1 MYDNSIVE
9 GATGPKNPQSSGIL
23 TPQEI
28 EEIKLKV
35 HVKEINK
42 RLKESQDAAN
52 QIRNRY
58 QIVVQELQWKEDQ
71 LKQEKLA
78 RTKKKEDVK
87 NLKEKNLALQ
97 SEKDNRIH
105 WQDRATDLSNKLAK
119 VTSVKE
125 SEYEEINKILCQVI
139 VERDQEREQNR
150 DRLAK
155 QVDKTLEA
163 KEQLLLAT
171 QERDRL
177 RSAQLQVEVEGKL
190 GQGIEQGRPRDI
202 LVGAPILETPLLD
215 SILRTPTS
223 EEGTR
228 PFPPWLSSSLRP
240 HLELEPEVSEITPE
254 TSGRIK
260 SKRVVFRDLSE
271 MLGLGI
277 GATEPVMEVPW
288 ESERDFDTPTLILRN
303 AAEKPFESLATVGF
317 TGTDP
322 F

>member
-1 MYDNSIVE
+1 MEETGVTTRPPPPTTPVPSVSEAEILETAEANATRSIEGVIQELENAIEDIPGQDITTGDTPWDRISNWEPIGGSPVYDNLIIE

-35 HVKEINK
+35 HVKQITK

-58 QIVVQELQWKEDQ
+58 QIVVQELQRKEDQ
-71 LKQEKLA
+71 LKQEKSA
-78 RTKKKEDVK
+78 RTKKEEDVK
-87 NLKEKNLALQ
+87 NLKEENLALQ

-125 SEYEEINKILCQVI
+125 NEYEEINKILRQVI

-163 KEQLLLAT
+163 KE
-171 QERDRL
+171 
-177 RSAQLQVEVEGKL
+177 
-190 GQGIEQGRPRDI
+190 
-202 LVGAPILETPLLD
+202 
-215 SILRTPTS
+215 
-223 EEGTR
+223 
-228 PFPPWLSSSLRP
+228 
-240 HLELEPEVSEITPE
+240 
-254 TSGRIK
+254 
-260 SKRVVFRDLSE
+260 
-271 MLGLGI
+271 
-277 GATEPVMEVPW
+277 
-288 ESERDFDTPTLILRN
+288 
-303 AAEKPFESLATVGF
+303 
-317 TGTDP
+317 
-322 F
+322 